1 MDMAM
6 IFNVVTGAVLES
18 TMSAYLLTQ
27 PEYVKI
33 DLDNPTACD
42 KEAAEKAAKLN
53 VVLKRGPILSW
64 LDYWD
69 HSEGLQL
76 VVNSPIHKYLEDHH
90 LPIPTLITADGL
102 EFPVKENQTTI
113 CLTTSVTETLV
124 QPATVEVQNLDT
136 QVQVNEL
143 NQSTPTAVE
152 LQTTSQEQQ
161 FVTEEVIPQDSNKV
175 AVGLTPS
182 SFEEILTALTANGN
196 FIDGSDGEVIRVR
209 KGALY
214 GFISQGKATIL
225 LPEVV
230 GVGDME
236 GDVVVNS
243 IELSTEVRD
252 GKTTIVPHLGKQYFV
267 STGTP
272 QPEVLNEDCIRLHNQ
287 VIGWMGWE
295 GVNSPIP
302 SRAINR
308 KEIQTA
314 GFLVSLTDA

>member
-1 MDMAM
+1 MTM
-6 IFNVVTGAVLES
+6 IFNVVTGAVMES
-18 TMSAYLLTQ
+18 TMSTYLLNQ

-69 HSEGLQL
+69 HSKGLQL

-90 LPIPTLITADGL
+90 LPIPKLITKDGL
-102 EFPVKENQTTI
+102 EFPVKETRTAS
-113 CLTTSVTETLV
+113 CLTTAVTETV
-124 QPATVEVQNLDT
+124 VEQTTVEVQNLDI
-136 QVQVNEL
+136 QVQNTEL
-143 NQSTPTAVE
+143 IQSTPTAVE
-152 LQTTSQEQQ
+152 PQAISHEQA
-161 FVTEEVIPQDSNKV
+161 TAMEEVIPPDSNKV
-175 AVGLTPS
+175 AVGLTPT
-182 SFEEILTALTANGN
+182 SFEEILTALTTSGN
-196 FIDGSDGEVIRVR
+196 YIDGPDGELIRVR

-214 GFISQGKATIL
+214 GFNSQGKATIL

-230 GVGDME
+230 DIGEKE

-243 IELSTEVRD
+243 VELSTEVRD
-252 GKTTIVPHLGKQYFV
+252 GKTTVVPRLGKRYFV
-267 STGTP
+267 SAGHP

-287 VIGWMGWE
+287 VLRAAGWE

-302 SRAINR
+302 SRTVKRN
-308 KEIQTA
+308 EIQTA

>member
-1 MDMAM
+1 MAM

-27 PEYVKI
+27 PEYVQI

-42 KEAAEKAAKLN
+42 KEAVEKAAKLN

-69 HSEGLQL
+69 NLKGLQL

-90 LPIPTLITADGL
+90 LPIPALITEDGL
-102 EFPVKENQTTI
+102 DFPVKENQTTV
-113 CLTTSVTETLV
+113 CMPDDVTETVV
-124 QPATVEVQNLDT
+124 QQTTVEVQNPDI
-136 QVQVNEL
+136 QVQNTEL
-143 NQSTPTAVE
+143 IQSTPTTVE
-152 LQTTSQEQQ
+152 PQTISQEHPID
-161 FVTEEVIPQDSNKV
+161 TEEVIPQASNKV

-182 SFEEILTALTANGN
+182 SFDEILQALTTNGN
-196 FIDGSDGEVIRVR
+196 FIDGPDGELIRVR

-230 GVGDME
+230 GIGDME

-243 IELSTEVRD
+243 VELSTEVRD

-267 STGTP
+267 STGHP
-272 QPEVLNEDCIRLHNQ
+272 LPEVLNEDCIRLHNQ
-287 VIGWMGWE
+287 ALRGAGWE
-295 GVNSPIP
+295 GTNNPIP

-314 GFLVSLTDA
+314 GFLVSLMDA